1 MALSELKEFLGEKEI
16 TVLETIQRNSDGGI
30 WLVQQ
35 NSIVNIIKY
44 SVSIPKLESEYRFLQ
59 ECQKEDN
66 VISNVIRCGHFQNI
80 NNVVAILELKYFR
93 NKDLR
98 DYATRHKTRSPRIDQ
113 KAARVI
119 TYQLLVGL

>member
-1 MALSELKEFLGEKEI
+1 MTLNELREFLSEKEI
-16 TVLETIQRNSDGGI
+16 TILETIHERAEGGI

-44 SVSIPKLESEYRFLQ
+44 SWNIQKLESEYHFLQ
-59 ECQKEDN
+59 ECQKAGN

-80 NNVVAILELKYFR
+80 DNVVAILELKYFR

-98 DYATRHKTRSPRIDQ
+98 DYATRHKTRSS
-113 KAARVI
+113 RVD
-119 TYQLLVGL
+119 